1 MYIIRLPFWY
11 INIYMRSFYK
21 QNCLNDF
28 TRFLLIS
35 TKMVEVNSFPRQV
48 PLGALVNLIFR
59 LVPTDCDP

>member
-28 TRFLLIS
+28 TRLLLIS

-48 PLGALVNLIFR
+48 SLGALVNLIFR